1 MRADRLGLNPF
12 PWVRILLRLGFLL
25 VLSGCLAVSA
35 EASPK
40 EQPSRD
46 PSFREFVASLWPPA
60 AERGVSRQMFD
71 RAFQGVS
78 FDRRVVAEA
87 NSQAEFVR
95 PIWDYI
101 AAAVSPQRI
110 ERGRAKAEKASAWL
124 KKANRTFGVDAGV
137 IMGIW
142 GVETDFGGFAGSD
155 NVIQALASLA
165 YARCRGDYFRDEL
178 LLALVILQEGD
189 ITPPAMRGSWAG
201 AMGLTQFMP
210 SSFLVY
216 AVDFEGHGRRDIWTS
231 EADAIG
237 STANY
242 LASNGWRAGLPW
254 GVEVRLPADFTLK
267 DADSSR
273 LTPFAGF
280 AARGVR
286 RADGSALPAAG
297 EGRLLMPAGADGP
310 VFLVTSNFEVIKAYN
325 PSMSYALAVA
335 LLGDAV
341 TGGGR
346 LVADWPKKD
355 QPLGGSQV
363 RRLQVRLKQL
373 GYDPGEI
380 DGMAGDSLSSAVRAY
395 QERNG
400 LKPDGYADLALL
412 KRIDPQ
418 K

>member
-1 MRADRLGLNPF
+1 MGADRLRFDPF
-12 PWVRILLRLGFLL
+12 PRGRIILRLGFLL
-25 VLSGCLAVSA
+25 IWSGCLAVSA
-35 EASPK
+35 GASPK
-40 EQPSRD
+40 GQPSRD
-46 PSFREFVASLWPPA
+46 PAFREFVASLWPPA
-60 AERGVSRQMFD
+60 AERGVTRQTFD
-71 RAFQGVS
+71 RAFQDIS
-78 FDRRVVAEA
+78 FDRRIVAEA
-87 NSQAEFVR
+87 TSQAEFVQ

-101 AAAVSPQRI
+101 AAAVSVQRI
-110 ERGRAKAEKASAWL
+110 ERGRAKAAKASAWL
-124 KKANRTFGVDAGV
+124 AKAKTTFGVDPGV
-137 IMGIW
+137 LMGIW
-142 GVETDFGGFAGSD
+142 GVETDFGGFTGSD
-155 NVIQALASLA
+155 SVIQALSSLA
-165 YARCRGDYFRDEL
+165 YARCRGDYFRNEL
-178 LLALVILQEGD
+178 LLALVILQEGE
-189 ITPPAMRGSWAG
+189 IEPRAMRGSWAG

-254 GVEVRLPADFTLK
+254 GFEVKLPADFALK

-273 LTPFAGF
+273 LSPFAGF
-280 AARGVR
+280 AARGVL
-286 RADGSALPAAG
+286 RADASALPAAG
-297 EGRLLMPAGADGP
+297 AGRLLFPAGLKGP
-310 VFLVTSNFEVIKAYN
+310 VFLVTSNFEVIKTYN
-325 PSMSYALAVA
+325 PSTSYALAVA
-335 LLGDAV
+335 LLGDAI

-355 QPLGGSQV
+355 PPLGESQV

-380 DGMAGDSLSSAVRAY
+380 DGLVGDSLSSAVRAY

-412 KRIDPQ
+412 KRIGSQ